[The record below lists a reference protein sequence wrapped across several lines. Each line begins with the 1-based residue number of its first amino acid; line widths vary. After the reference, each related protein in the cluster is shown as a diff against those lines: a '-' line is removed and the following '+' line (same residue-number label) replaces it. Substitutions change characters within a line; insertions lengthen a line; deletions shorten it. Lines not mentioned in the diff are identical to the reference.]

1 MLRLVLVALGV
12 AMVLAAIAWRA
23 RDLRRRSSG
32 VEGALR
38 SSDPFTRTRALREIA
53 SVGLRPWAAM
63 LLERTNEVGDG
74 VEADELVWLVGAC
87 QWEPADDPA
96 IVQLRLWAA
105 RRLERRPLATS
116 EEPVETSVPVVEPV
130 APPVEVV
137 APAVDTSPAEVF
149 VRPVEAVAPPADAPP
164 AEARPAVVDEIE
176 RIVGSRVL
184 SLTFVPLAQ
193 GGS

>member
-12 AMVLAAIAWRA
+12 AMVLAAVAWRA

-38 SSDPFTRTRALREIA
+38 SSDPFSRTRALREIA
-53 SVGLRPWAAM
+53 SVGLRPWAAT
-63 LLERTNEVGDG
+63 LLERTSEVGEG

-105 RRLERRPLATS
+105 RRLERLPVATS
-116 EEPVETSVPVVEPV
+116 AEPVATSVPAVEPV
-130 APPVEVV
+130 APPV
-137 APAVDTSPAEVF
+137 DTSPAEV
-149 VRPVEAVAPPADAPP
+149 VAPPVEVAAPPGDAPP
-164 AEARPAVVDEIE
+164 AEARPVVVDEIE

-184 SLTFVPLAQ
+184 SLTFVPLVQ
-193 GGS
+193 SGS